1 MADLG
6 IKAGDAA
13 SKYRRVAGQLLA
25 AYKELLGID
34 TEYIAIDVLGELP
47 TDYFADITNAEFGDG
62 VGAAQTIMAAI
73 VTNQTNLY
81 KLSDGSQQ

>member
-13 SKYRRVAGQLLA
+13 SKYRTVAGQLLD
-25 AYKELLGID
+25 AYKELLSID

-47 TDYFADITNAEFGDG
+47 ADYFADITNAEFGSG
-62 VGAAQTIMAAI
+62 VSAAQTIMAAI
-73 VTNQTNLY
+73 VTNQTNLER
-81 KLSDGSQQ
+81 

>member
-13 SKYRRVAGQLLA
+13 SKYRQVAGELLA
-25 AYKELLGID
+25 AYKELLSID
-34 TEYIAIDVLGELP
+34 KEYVAIDVAGNLP
-47 TDYFADITNAEFGDG
+47 VDYFADITNLEFIDG
-62 VGAAQTIMAAI
+62 VGAAQTIMSAI

-81 KLSDGSQQ
+81 KLSDGGQR